1 MKTHL
6 IAFALILGFTV
17 PCCAQSPADSITM
30 QKGFLGGY
38 NFIYRGEILKV
49 RQVVNVMDLNETAQ
63 KQMRLAKV
71 NNDIANVLSVA
82 GGFMVG
88 WTLGDLASAEDPN
101 YTVMAVGGG
110 LIVAAIPFSV
120 SAVKKSNQAVDTWN
134 SGLRTSSLPVKS
146 ELRFGMTSTGL
157 GLTFRF

>member
-1 MKTHL
+1 
-6 IAFALILGFTV
+6 
-17 PCCAQSPADSITM
+17 
-30 QKGFLGGY
+30 
-38 NFIYRGEILKV
+38 
-49 RQVVNVMDLNETAQ
+49 MDLNETAQ

-120 SAVKKSNQAVDTWN
+120 SAVKKSKQAVDTWN